1 MHGLTFDHGVVYAS
15 TGKNSTVV
23 TLNSTTGEKIWESQ
37 ILGPN
42 QIGYSVGTPPIIWKN
57 YVVVGSAG
65 GDYPPY
71 PGVVQGNIT
80 ALNKTSGDIIWN
92 LRTTTGEW
100 VTSKHVPPNGGGAS
114 WSGGAFD
121 S

>member
-1 MHGLTFDHGVVYAS
+1 M
-15 TGKNSTVV
+15 
-23 TLNSTTGEKIWESQ
+23 
-37 ILGPN
+37 
-42 QIGYSVGTPPIIWKN
+42 IWKN
-57 YVVVGSAG
+57 YVVVGSSG

-80 ALNKTSGDIIWN
+80 ALNKTNGEIIWN

-100 VTSKHVPPNGGGAS
+100 VTSKHVPPNGGGTA

-121 S
+121 PKTGLFYVPIANPTSRL